1 MLRLKRFAWVLCQR
15 CIFFEKNK
23 TGLELHHITTP
34 HVWVVSVSHPYLAMY
49 AFTSSP
55 SHTPCIQVDAS
66 HPLLISNS
74 SRQLL
79 LLELSLVY
87 CVALRPVA
95 VEFVLK
101 TPSPLSG

>member
-1 MLRLKRFAWVLCQR
+1 
-15 CIFFEKNK
+15 
-23 TGLELHHITTP
+23 
-34 HVWVVSVSHPYLAMY
+34 MY

-101 TPSPLSG
+101 LRHLSRAKVLHLILEHKSISDAIGHFS